1 MFPRSFIAAASGF
14 LLASPALAQVVP
26 PVSKSCPI
34 DAPLS
39 CQDTS
44 NVEDTCCFN
53 HPGGLVMLTEFWNT
67 APATGPEDSWTIHG
81 LW

>member
-1 MFPRSFIAAASGF
+1 
-14 LLASPALAQVVP
+14 
-26 PVSKSCPI
+26 
-34 DAPLS
+34 LS

-53 HPGGLVMLTEFWNT
+53 SPGGLVMLTEFWNT